1 MSTKSVKTVF
11 SSEKTALKVCRVIAP
26 NHNETA
32 LKVRK
37 GVRQNHNETT
47 LKVRKAIYSNHNE
60 SALKVHMGVH
70 INHSQ
75 NALKVHKGGDPN
87 HNETALETVSSH
99 QRSEASLAN
108 ALFAHTDISYSE
120 PKPITAPTTAERKT
134 IPPPTLWDVEG
145 VKREGLYFWLKA
157 ILETRPNGRVVVD
170 GYGEMLMLGGNSYL
184 GLNEHPRIN
193 QASKDAIDRFG
204 TGTHGSRLLA
214 GTLSLHDELEQAIA
228 SFAGTEDSVI
238 FSTGY
243 LANKSSIASLLRKGD
258 VILSDKMNHASIVD
272 GCLSSQ
278 ATLVRFKHNNLES
291 LEQHLRAC
299 PADVRKLVIADA
311 VFSMDGDILDLANI
325 SRLCRQYGAYL
336 MVDEAHSVG
345 VLGQTGRGIEEYFN
359 LPQGTID
366 IKMGTISKAIPST
379 GGYIAGSYELCTFL
393 RHEARGFIYS
403 GSPTPASMAAAL
415 ESLKI
420 IQEQPQ
426 IIAQLHEKATYFK
439 QLLQNMGFDL
449 GRTQTP
455 IVPIIIGDSKSSA
468 LLAKYCQ
475 EDGLFIHAIY
485 PPVVPEG
492 SARLRASIMA
502 SHTYEAL
509 HWAADV
515 LKNNARKLGI
525 LS

>member
-1 MSTKSVKTVF
+1 MSTKSVETVLSSTKT
-11 SSEKTALKVCRVIAP
+11 TLKVHQMIAP
-26 NHNETA
+26 NHNETTLKLYKGIRQNHSEAA

-37 GVRQNHNETT
+37 RVRVNLNETTT
-47 LKVRKAIYSNHNE
+47 LKVRKGI
-60 SALKVHMGVH
+60 K
-70 INHSQ
+70 Q
-75 NALKVHKGGDPN
+75 N
-87 HNETALETVSSH
+87 HNETALETVSSPP
-99 QRSEASLAN
+99 RSEVSLAT
-108 ALFAHTDISYSE
+108 ALFAHTDITYSD
-120 PKPITAPTTAERKT
+120 PKASTAAPPTAARKT

-145 VKREGLYFWLKA
+145 VKKDGLYFWLKA

-193 QASKDAIDRFG
+193 RASKDAIDRFG

-214 GTLSLHDELEQAIA
+214 GTLSLHDELEKAIA
-228 SFAGTEDSVI
+228 AFASTEDAVI

-278 ATLVRFKHNNLES
+278 ATLVRFKHNDLES
-291 LEQHLRAC
+291 LEQNLRKC

-311 VFSMDGDILDLANI
+311 VFSMDGDILDLPNI
-325 SRLCRQYGAYL
+325 SRLCKQYGAYL
-336 MVDEAHSVG
+336 MVDEAHSIG

-403 GSPTPASMAAAL
+403 GSPTPASMASAL

-426 IIAQLHEKATYFK
+426 IVAQLHEKATYFK
-439 QLLQNMGFDL
+439 DLLRNMGFDL

-455 IVPIIIGDSKSSA
+455 IVPIIVGDTKSSA
-468 LLAKYCQ
+468 LLAKSCQ
-475 EDGLFIHAIY
+475 ENGLFIHAIY

-492 SARLRASIMA
+492 AARLRASIMA
-502 SHTYEAL
+502 SHTHQDL
-509 HWAADV
+509 RWAADV
-515 LKNNARKLGI
+515 LENNARKLGI
-525 LS
+525 LP